1 MSWEVPIGYVRFPRV
16 SGDEPS
22 GQASGVAKRRVFPRV
37 SWDEPLYQIGW
48 FGLKEFSLRER
59 G

>member
-1 MSWEVPIGYVRFPRV
+1 MSLQGQALSHARTRFPRV

-22 GQASGVAKRRVFPRV
+22 IYWYWQT
-37 SWDEPLYQIGW
+37 DN
-48 FGLKEFSLRER
+48 EFSPRER